1 MGAGW
6 VLLAA
11 IGAGIVT
18 AVLAAVRSATHHS
31 FVPVLEAA
39 IVALVLLLAASFV
52 AFHKMRMARN
62 RAQDDLERQ
71 HTSIPAELPHRRR
84 LLAVIENLVND
95 INTGHPCEYVDERPG
110 TPPEYV
116 RQMILGHWPDLAKC
130 LDRWDNLVGE
140 RDEAHNNALALVNHE
155 ATGLA
160 ESDGWL
166 PLQVRNRFYNY
177 LSLGLNA
184 PQLELRVAQNTQG
197 WMSVYWWFF
206 GAGYAI
212 FSASPSEK
220 NAEAVA
226 DQARERFE
234 RLFDEVLASEE
245 FKCFRSLLTS
255 VEECRKET
263 RAQLQ
268 AVSLPEHVYGT
279 CLAC

>member
-1 MGAGW
+1 
-6 VLLAA
+6 
-11 IGAGIVT
+11 
-18 AVLAAVRSATHHS
+18 
-31 FVPVLEAA
+31 
-39 IVALVLLLAASFV
+39 
-52 AFHKMRMARN
+52 
-62 RAQDDLERQ
+62 
-71 HTSIPAELPHRRR
+71 
-84 LLAVIENLVND
+84 
-95 INTGHPCEYVDERPG
+95 
-110 TPPEYV
+110 
-116 RQMILGHWPDLAKC
+116 
-130 LDRWDNLVGE
+130 
-140 RDEAHNNALALVNHE
+140 
-155 ATGLA
+155 
-160 ESDGWL
+160 
-166 PLQVRNRFYNY
+166 
-177 LSLGLNA
+177 
-184 PQLELRVAQNTQG
+184 
-197 WMSVYWWFF
+197 MSVYWWFF